1 MVGADEKLRKLGN
14 LLLVTFFFLLC
25 KCQQLL
31 GDRELQHVLS
41 ALRVDLNF
49 SKGGGSSDKE
59 HTGMVF
65 NREVTR
71 ISSGYESEV
80 LHEK

>member
-14 LLLVTFFFLLC
+14 LLLVTYFFFLLC

-41 ALRVDLNF
+41 ALHVDLNF
-49 SKGGGSSDKE
+49 SKGGE
-59 HTGMVF
+59 A
-65 NREVTR
+65 VTR
-71 ISSGYESEV
+71 NIQVRCLTG
-80 LHEK
+80 K

>member
-14 LLLVTFFFLLC
+14 LLLVTYFFFLLC

-49 SKGGGSSDKE
+49 SKGGGKQ
-59 HTGMVF
+59 
-65 NREVTR
+65 
-71 ISSGYESEV
+71 
-80 LHEK
+80 